1 MGQAVNGP
9 LKDEHLVSVPIEHTT
24 LADSRKSIRR
34 QKFSP
39 VTPVLHTIM
48 GNLPT
53 VTMTKMG
60 TSILRC
66 PSEAVSAIQKSA

>member
-24 LADSRKSIRR
+24 WADCGNSIRR

-39 VTPVLHTIM
+39 VTPVSYTIM
-48 GNLPT
+48 GAHPT
-53 VTMTKMG
+53 VSMTKME
-60 TSILRC
+60 SFISRC
-66 PSEAVSAIQKSA
+66 LYTVVSTTLKSA